1 MSATW
6 GKQNPDARARLA
18 QSAER
23 KAPNLVVVGSRPT
36 GGWITFLTPGQK
48 PEIGIARLARAAERK
63 DFSIVVEV
71 SGGNWLA
78 ITHLPTHLP
87 TRDRFASR
95 FSLDAGHDWQT
106 GRIHVWV
113 FNVIPRLRSCLIGSE
128 LEGGSSR
135 CVIYCEY
142 DSDEYRMQTVG

>member
-95 FSLDAGHDWQT
+95 FSLDAGHGWQT
-106 GRIHVWV
+106 GRIHVLGVQCYPAPPIPPDWV
-113 FNVIPRLRSCLIGSE
+113 GARRWKQQVRHLL
-128 LEGGSSR
+128 
-135 CVIYCEY
+135 
-142 DSDEYRMQTVG
+142 